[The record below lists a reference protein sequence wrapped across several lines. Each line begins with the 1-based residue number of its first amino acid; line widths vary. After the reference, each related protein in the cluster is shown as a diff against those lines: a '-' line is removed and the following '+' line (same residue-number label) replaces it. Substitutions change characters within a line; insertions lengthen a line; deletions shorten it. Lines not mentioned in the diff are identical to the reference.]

1 MGFGFELSG
10 NIYEIDDDGFL
21 QNLGDWNEE
30 VAEYL
35 AYLDDVVLS
44 DDHWEVIH
52 IVRDCYREHGISPEI
67 KLLLKEMDSRLGQSK
82 GRATYLLMLFPGG
95 AVQAS
100 RVAGV
105 PRPLG
110 CI

>member
-1 MGFGFELSG
+1 MSFGFELDG

-21 QNLGDWNEE
+21 QDLDDWSEE

-44 DDHWEVIH
+44 DAHWEVIR
-52 IVRDCYREHGISPEI
+52 IVRDCYREHGISPEVN
-67 KLLLKEMDSRLGQSK
+67 LLLKEMGSRLGQGK
-82 GRATYLLMLFPGG
+82 GQGAYLLMLFPGG

-100 RVAGV
+100 RIAGT
-105 PRPLG
+105 PRPVG